1 MKLSAADLFL
11 FLVKWRKFI
20 AVNIVVVAVVLAL
33 LSLFLPPKYTSSTSI
48 MPSLDQVMGLS
59 VQQTPGISSLLG
71 NLPSLPGF
79 VSPSDIYASILKSRT
94 IGERII
100 DSLGLM
106 KIYKTNSMEEALN
119 SLYSNVDVKVTSTGM
134 IEITCTA
141 SSKMLAY
148 RMAKLFVE
156 ELDRFNR
163 NAIMTKGKNT
173 RIFIEKRLKEVEEE
187 LKKSEEALR
196 AFNERNKTVK
206 LDEELVK
213 AIEVYS
219 DLKSQLLSYEV
230 KRDLLKSISGEEN
243 PDLKRVEA
251 QIAALKD
258 KLTELEEGKGEGFG
272 AGFSIPLSQLPKKS
286 VEYARLL
293 RDMEVKNKL
302 YAFLVEQYESA
313 KILESKDTPTLQVI
327 VKPEVPE
334 MRSWPK
340 RKILVLEGILL
351 SFVISVLFAA
361 LFEFI
366 EKDLDSKKKW
376 AEMVRILRKDL
387 GLKKGQ

>member
-272 AGFSIPLSQLPKKS
+272 AGFSIPLRQLPKKS

-387 GLKKGQ
+387 GLKKEQ

>member
-20 AVNIVVVAVVLAL
+20 AVNIVVVAVVLAV
-33 LSLFLPPKYTSSTSI
+33 LSLLLPPKYTSSTSI

-258 KLTELEEGKGEGFG
+258 KLTELEEEKGEGFG
-272 AGFSIPLSQLPKKS
+272 AGFSIPLRQLPKKS

>member
-20 AVNIVVVAVVLAL
+20 AVNIVVVAVVLAI
-33 LSLFLPPKYTSSTSI
+33 LSLLLPPKYTSSTSI

-272 AGFSIPLSQLPKKS
+272 AGFSIPLSQLPEKS

-387 GLKKGQ
+387 GLKKEQ

>member
-11 FLVKWRKFI
+11 FLVRWRKFI
-20 AVNIVVVAVVLAL
+20 VVNVVVVAVVLAL

-48 MPSLDQVMGLS
+48 MPSLDQIMGLS

-94 IGERII
+94 IGEMII

-106 KIYKTNSMEEALN
+106 KIYKTSSMEEALN

-141 SSKMLAY
+141 PNRMLAY

-173 RIFIEKRLKEVEEE
+173 RIFIEKRLREVEEE
-187 LKKSEEALR
+187 LKKAEEALR

-213 AIEVYS
+213 AIDVYS

-230 KRDLLKSISGEEN
+230 KRDLLKSISRAEN

-251 QIAALKD
+251 RIAALRD
-258 KLTELEEGKGEGFG
+258 KLTELEDGKGEGFG
-272 AGFSIPLSQLPKKS
+272 AGFSIPLRQLPEKS

-293 RDMEVKNKL
+293 RDVEVKNKL
-302 YAFLVEQYESA
+302 YAFLVEQYETA

-366 EKDLDSKKKW
+366 EKDRDSKKKW
-376 AEMVRILRKDL
+376 GEIVKILRKDL
-387 GLKKGQ
+387 GFKKG

>member
-272 AGFSIPLSQLPKKS
+272 AGFSIPLRQLPKKS

>member
-20 AVNIVVVAVVLAL
+20 AVNIVVVAVVLAI
-33 LSLFLPPKYTSSTSI
+33 LSLLLPPKYTSSTSI

-272 AGFSIPLSQLPKKS
+272 AGFSIPLRQLPKKS

>member
-20 AVNIVVVAVVLAL
+20 AVNIVVVAVVLAV
-33 LSLFLPPKYTSSTSI
+33 LSLLLPPKYTSSTSI

-272 AGFSIPLSQLPKKS
+272 AGFSIPLRQLPKKS